1 MIRVESLNRLP
12 PAQAR
17 RLQQPA
23 SKLSGCAQCGAQIFC
38 PVVETKST
46 IQFLLWLLFWVAPIV
61 AS

>member
-23 SKLSGCAQCGAQIFC
+23 SKLSGCAKGGAQIFC

-46 IQFLLWLLFWVAPIV
+46 IQFLL
-61 AS
+61 